1 MPGSRTQI
9 AQVDVTA
16 GIQLLLGTACGF
28 LIASLY
34 DARVTGLGTALPL
47 FALPR
52 LPPSLCKALRSAAT
66 SGRSCSA
73 ACRLFLKGHLRMTKK
88 SENRRLA
95 DFYLRLC

>member
-34 DARVTGLGTALPL
+34 DARVTGLGAAPSSCCRANTEIEGLPLAAALPL
-47 FALPR
+47 TASKRGAYP
-52 LPPSLCKALRSAAT
+52 A
-66 SGRSCSA
+66 
-73 ACRLFLKGHLRMTKK
+73 
-88 SENRRLA
+88 
-95 DFYLRLC
+95 